1 MPASSWG
8 NSLICIFTRQVFA
21 DIALGHMQSGHQ
33 KSRDMGAACTP
44 KTMAGCPGQSDLH
57 INKTTVWVNACTD
70 GGVGRHC
77 ENSVGSRRWLYSWK
91 EMKQMLDGVSERY
104 WGIFWK
110 SRRNLII
117 KLIGQNGSGELNKGS
132 FPGGPVVKTLPS
144 NAGGAGS
151 VPGWELRSHMPC
163 NQKAQT

>member
-1 MPASSWG
+1 
-8 NSLICIFTRQVFA
+8 
-21 DIALGHMQSGHQ
+21 
-33 KSRDMGAACTP
+33 
-44 KTMAGCPGQSDLH
+44 
-57 INKTTVWVNACTD
+57 
-70 GGVGRHC
+70 
-77 ENSVGSRRWLYSWK
+77 
-91 EMKQMLDGVSERY
+91 MKQMLDGVSERY
-104 WGIFWK
+104 WGMFWK